1 VARKKE
7 PYQTQKNTKE
17 RNEHKILT
25 ALSMGGMKFT
35 EIQSSSGLSPAG
47 LSSVLN
53 RMINEKKIFKK
64 GSGKKTSY
72 SISSASTAKE
82 IWYLGNVLADLREN
96 DCKYYIDYS
105 DNHQSEVFGYGS
117 FWGIASHLFLDKEI
131 GKKLNL
137 FSKKDIFQYERY
149 LYESILS
156 KIKKKEIKI
165 DHSKKGKVVLA
176 FEIDYD
182 KLANSIKSHKDSNH
196 KKLVNARLKE
206 LKQ

>member
-1 VARKKE
+1 MARKKE
-7 PYQTQKNTKE
+7 PYKTQKDTKE

-35 EIQSSSGLSPAG
+35 EIQNLSGLSPAG

-53 RMINEKKIFKK
+53 RMINEKKLHKK
-64 GSGKKTSY
+64 GTGKKTSY
-72 SISSASTAKE
+72 HTSAGSTAKE
-82 IWYLGNVLADLREN
+82 LWYLGHILADLREN

-105 DNHQSEVFGYGS
+105 DNHQSEAIGYGHP
-117 FWGIASHLFLDKEI
+117 WGITSHLFLDKEI

-137 FSKKDIFQYERY
+137 FSKEDIFQLERN

-156 KIKKKEIKI
+156 KIKKKEIKL
-165 DHSKKGKVVLA
+165 DQTKKGKIVLA
-176 FEIDYD
+176 FEINYD
-182 KLANSIKSHKDSNH
+182 TLAKDIKSHKDTNH

-206 LKQ
+206 LKR